1 MRYMGNFPSN
11 CLLRSPKLSLK
22 YGLLPLPLLTFQN
35 LKLGPYSWSHHF
47 FGTQDLRN
55 HLWTDLEAL
64 SLKCVGR
71 WPSLLALSIVPSQFS
86 TKIQERG
93 FEDKKENKTGNGR
106 ILPITLY
113 CLYSI
118 YFTSI
123 FYWFYSTF
131 FIQGVI
137 NIQCSK
143 VIGYFPTTFL
153 FPQYQCDSDRMAF
166 LSSKEAG
173 WENSLR

>member
-1 MRYMGNFPSN
+1 MRYLRNFPSN

-35 LKLGPYSWSHHF
+35 LKLGPFSWSHHF

-71 WPSLLALSIVPSQFS
+71 WPSLLAMSIIPSEFS
-86 TKIQERG
+86 SRIQERG
-93 FEDKKENKTGNGR
+93 FEDKKNKTDNGR
-106 ILPITLY
+106 ILLIKLY

-118 YFTSI
+118 YFTRF
-123 FYWFYSTF
+123 FYWFYS
-131 FIQGVI
+131 
-137 NIQCSK
+137 
-143 VIGYFPTTFL
+143 
-153 FPQYQCDSDRMAF
+153 
-166 LSSKEAG
+166 
-173 WENSLR
+173 NSLFRVW